1 MEIISYDY
9 SKRRDE
15 FGHHPKFEN
24 SGVNSETIEKAPEA
38 ESQWVKKIASTV
50 NLDCTPQLALHDVN
64 TERFTIEHKATSH
77 QEGAWPADMKTND
90 FADKQRLLRRIKNE
104 PQYGRSV
111 VSLAHTS
118 ETAIQQNN
126 TIDLFEEYYGGQDD
140 QEHFAAVEPP
150 STKTVSV
157 FRDQSEVTRE
167 ATSIT
172 WHPEGPHKLAV
183 SYAIMQFQKSP
194 EDMANVSYI
203 WDVNNPN
210 QPDQTLTPASPLV
223 ALEYNPRSPDH
234 IVGGAYNGQV
244 TFWDLR
250 KGGSPTEA
258 SLLEH
263 SHHDPVYDIF
273 WIQSRTGN
281 ECVTTSTDGQLL
293 WWDIRKLG
301 SGPTDQMR
309 LESADG
315 FLYGG
320 TCMEYKSEAGATKY
334 LVGTEQGLVISCD
347 RKAKKDAESQKSI
360 KQTYGARTGQHHGPI
375 YSVERNPYFSK
386 YFLTVGDWTARVWMD
401 DLQAPIMTTRYDKSY
416 LTGGCWSTTRPG
428 VFFTTKTDGTL
439 DIWDLFHKQNEPTFS
454 TKVGDCGLS
463 CIKVQKQGGL
473 VALGSTD
480 GTISIV
486 EISKGLSQPLHNEK
500 QSIAN
505 MFEREQK
512 REKNLELRLIQRER
526 DQKIASKQKNTVKR
540 LDPNAD
546 DAPATLEVLQK
557 VEEAFYN
564 AIEEDAKQAMAA
576 NNEEL
581 LEADKLAEEAAPAAA
596 KSEPESADAA
606 AVEPVADDA
615 AETPAPTTE

>member
-1 MEIISYDY
+1 
-9 SKRRDE
+9 
-15 FGHHPKFEN
+15 
-24 SGVNSETIEKAPEA
+24 
-38 ESQWVKKIASTV
+38 
-50 NLDCTPQLALHDVN
+50 
-64 TERFTIEHKATSH
+64 
-77 QEGAWPADMKTND
+77 
-90 FADKQRLLRRIKNE
+90 
-104 PQYGRSV
+104 
-111 VSLAHTS
+111 
-118 ETAIQQNN
+118 
-126 TIDLFEEYYGGQDD
+126 
-140 QEHFAAVEPP
+140 
-150 STKTVSV
+150 
-157 FRDQSEVTRE
+157 
-167 ATSIT
+167 
-172 WHPEGPHKLAV
+172 
-183 SYAIMQFQKSP
+183 
-194 EDMANVSYI
+194 
-203 WDVNNPN
+203 
-210 QPDQTLTPASPLV
+210 
-223 ALEYNPRSPDH
+223 
-234 IVGGAYNGQV
+234 
-244 TFWDLR
+244 
-250 KGGSPTEA
+250 
-258 SLLEH
+258 
-263 SHHDPVYDIF
+263 
-273 WIQSRTGN
+273 
-281 ECVTTSTDGQLL
+281 
-293 WWDIRKLG
+293 
-301 SGPTDQMR
+301 
-309 LESADG
+309 
-315 FLYGG
+315 
-320 TCMEYKSEAGATKY
+320 
-334 LVGTEQGLVISCD
+334 
-347 RKAKKDAESQKSI
+347 
-360 KQTYGARTGQHHGPI
+360 
-375 YSVERNPYFSK
+375 
-386 YFLTVGDWTARVWMD
+386 MD